1 MADVLISLPVFF
13 IACWMAFTNPF
24 TGERIGMIVVA
35 AAALLVML
43 PSVLMVCRRKLS
55 LAVTLVLSLLYGLMF
70 LAGGYVLVYDLAS
83 GPKWWLF
90 TIGACL
96 GAIAKSIVV
105 ALMVTK

>member
-1 MADVLISLPVFF
+1 
-13 IACWMAFTNPF
+13 MAFTNPF

-70 LAGGYVLVYDLAS
+70 LAGGYVGVSAEQANREHYENAVDRTNVAIQRRIETYVNLLRGGA
-83 GPKWWLF
+83 GLF
-90 TIGACL
+90 ATSTHISR
-96 GAIAKSIVV
+96 K
-105 ALMVTK
+105 